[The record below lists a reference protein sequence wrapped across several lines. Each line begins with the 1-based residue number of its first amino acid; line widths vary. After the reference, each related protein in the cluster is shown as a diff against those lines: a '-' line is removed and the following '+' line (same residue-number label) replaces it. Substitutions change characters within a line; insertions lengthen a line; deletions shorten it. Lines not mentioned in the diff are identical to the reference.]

1 MLARPMPTTAAPTPT
16 ATGDTH
22 ALWFARRMS
31 DAGNLTA
38 PGSAAPGAFA
48 ASATPRLSSFNR
60 PYIAVSAEDMDM
72 QQPTR
77 IAADR
82 ASLRQD
88 EDGSRAARLLA
99 LSMGLLFS
107 LIFVLQ
113 AYTW

>member
-1 MLARPMPTTAAPTPT
+1 MNMK
-16 ATGDTH
+16 
-22 ALWFARRMS
+22 
-31 DAGNLTA
+31 
-38 PGSAAPGAFA
+38 
-48 ASATPRLSSFNR
+48 
-60 PYIAVSAEDMDM
+60 
-72 QQPTR
+72 QPTR

-82 ASLRQD
+82 ANPRQD